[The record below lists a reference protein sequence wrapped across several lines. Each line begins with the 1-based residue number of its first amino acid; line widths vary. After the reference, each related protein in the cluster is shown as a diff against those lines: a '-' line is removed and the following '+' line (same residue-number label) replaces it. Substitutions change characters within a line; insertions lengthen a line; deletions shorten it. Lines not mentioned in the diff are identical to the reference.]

1 MRPLYQ
7 EVILPNLCYI
17 GGGGELA
24 YWLQLK
30 CSFQDFGVVFPM
42 LLLRNSALIIP
53 ENISKKT
60 TKLELTINDL
70 FLKQEQLIKTKVESI
85 SELTIDFS
93 KQKEYLKEQFVEL
106 YELAKKTDQSFIGAV
121 AAQEKKQIKGLEN
134 LEKRLLRAEKRKNS
148 VYLTKIK
155 EAQDSVF
162 PKQSLQ
168 ERYANFSVLYLEYG
182 NEFITN
188 LKESLEPLE
197 SSFLVVEKSKV

>member
-1 MRPLYQ
+1 MSKVQVNPREINLFYLQEGIRERIIKEEDQYIVNNTDLVFSEEEILKDLNDVPERFSPNVLMRPLYQ

-30 CSFQDFGVVFPM
+30 SSFQDFGVVFPM

-93 KQKEYLKEQFVEL
+93 KQKEYLKRTVC
-106 YELAKKTDQSFIGAV
+106 
-121 AAQEKKQIKGLEN
+121 
-134 LEKRLLRAEKRKNS
+134 
-148 VYLTKIK
+148 
-155 EAQDSVF
+155 
-162 PKQSLQ
+162 
-168 ERYANFSVLYLEYG
+168 
-182 NEFITN
+182 
-188 LKESLEPLE
+188 
-197 SSFLVVEKSKV
+197 